1 MVLYMKEIIMIIRP
15 RKVNA
20 TKECLVKLGIPS
32 MTAIPVMGRGRQKG
46 IANEVNIEYRSGILD
61 QNKSGGMKYVP
72 KRYLS
77 IVVSDENVETV
88 LEAVVKVNRT
98 GQIGDGK
105 IFVCPVEDALRIRT
119 EEQGEDAI
127 N

>member
-1 MVLYMKEIIMIIRP
+1 MKEIITVIRP

-20 TKECLVKLGIPS
+20 TKEALTKLGIPS
-32 MTAIPVMGRGRQKG
+32 MTAIPVLGRGRQRG
-46 IANEVNIEYRSGILD
+46 IDTEVNIEYRKGILE
-61 QNKSGGMKYVP
+61 QNKTGGMKYVP

-77 IVVSDENVETV
+77 VVVSDENVE
-88 LEAVVKVNRT
+88 AVVNTIVEINQT

-105 IFVCPVEDALRIRT
+105 IFVCPIEDALRIRT
-119 EEQGEDAI
+119 DEQGEDAI